1 MYERHLIVKRQ
12 IQNLERRQLF
22 RCDQAFANE
31 IDAYCNVVPKLY
43 EFAQMVEQPLPF
55 VDCLYAGSDNVGDII
70 VLEDLK
76 PLGYQMA
83 NRLKG
88 LDYHHCKIVL
98 QVIFK

>member
-12 IQNLERRQLF
+12 IQNLERRKLF

-31 IDAYCNVVPKLY
+31 IDAYRNVVPKLY
-43 EFAQMVEQPLPF
+43 EFAQLVQQPLPF
-55 VDCLYAGSDNVGDII
+55 VDCLYAGSDNVGEII

-98 QVIFK
+98 QVILK